1 MSQSNDRARD
11 ATARRVAVVVP
22 VGALERAKSRLGGNL
37 DAEERRDLVI
47 GLLER
52 TLAATAASPAV
63 WRTLVVSPDDEV
75 AALAAEAGAT
85 VVRQASR
92 GLNQGLEEARA
103 VALAEGATA
112 LLVLPADLP
121 QVSPAAIADVLA
133 ILDSSAPPLVAI
145 VPDRHGRGTNAL
157 LLEPPGVIA
166 FAFGGDSRAAH
177 RHAADAVCTRVVEL
191 DGPLSLD
198 LDTPEDLLLLQNGQP
213 GTTDGG

>member
-1 MSQSNDRARD
+1 MSGI
-11 ATARRVAVVVP
+11 ATDRRVAVVIP

-52 TLAATAASPAV
+52 TLAAATASPAV
-63 WRTLVVSPDDEV
+63 WRTFVVSPDEEV
-75 AALAAEAGAT
+75 ASLAAETGAT

-92 GLNQGLEEARA
+92 GLNHGLEEARTVA
-103 VALAEGATA
+103 VAAGATA

-121 QVSPAAIADVLA
+121 RITPAAIAEVVA
-133 ILDSSAPPLVAI
+133 ILDGGGPPLVAI

-157 LLEPPGVIA
+157 LLEPPDVIG

-177 RHAADAVCTRVVEL
+177 RHAAEAVCTRVVEL
-191 DGPLSLD
+191 ESPLALD
-198 LDTPEDLLLLQNGQP
+198 LDTPEDLLLDQTGQVVTADA
-213 GTTDGG
+213 G

>member
-1 MSQSNDRARD
+1 MSGTETN
-11 ATARRVAVVVP
+11 RRVAVVIP

-52 TLAATAASPAV
+52 TLAAATATPAV
-63 WRTLVVSPDDEV
+63 WRTFVVSPDEEV
-75 AALAAEAGAT
+75 ASLAAGAGAT

-92 GLNQGLEEARA
+92 GLNQGLEEARTVA
-103 VALAEGATA
+103 VAAGATA

-121 QVSPAAIADVLA
+121 RIAPAGIGEVVAVL
-133 ILDSSAPPLVAI
+133 DGGEPPLVAI

-157 LLEPPGVIA
+157 LLEPPDVIA

-177 RHAADAVCTRVVEL
+177 RHAAEAVCTRVVEL
-191 DGPLSLD
+191 ESPLALD
-198 LDTPEDLLLLQNGQP
+198 LDTPEDLLLDQTGQAVTADA
-213 GTTDGG
+213 G